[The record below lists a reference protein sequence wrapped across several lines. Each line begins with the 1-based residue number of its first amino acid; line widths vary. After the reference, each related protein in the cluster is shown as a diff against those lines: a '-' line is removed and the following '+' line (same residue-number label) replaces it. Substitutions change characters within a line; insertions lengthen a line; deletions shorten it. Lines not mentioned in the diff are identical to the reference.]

1 MPKHGKK
8 FNAAKSKI
16 ERTKLYNSAEGV
28 ALAKESSFVAFDEA
42 VDAAVR
48 LNVNPR
54 HADQNVRG
62 SIVLPHGTGKSV
74 RVAVFARGEHAN
86 AATEAGAD
94 IVGGEDLVKR
104 VQEEGFLD
112 FDVAIATPDMMPAIG
127 RIGRILGPRGLMPN
141 PKTKTVTFDVAPAVS
156 QAKGGKVDFR
166 VDKSGIIHCTIGR
179 RSFEPNQL
187 DENLNAL
194 VVELVRLK
202 PASAKGNYI
211 RSLSVST
218 TMGPAVRI
226 DTSAIA

>member
-8 FNAAKSKI
+8 FNDAKSKI
-16 ERTKLYNSAEGV
+16 DRSKFYDQAEGV
-28 ALAKESSFVAFDEA
+28 ALAKESSFAGFDEA
-42 VDAAVR
+42 MDAAVR

-74 RVAVFARGEHAN
+74 RVAVFARGEHAA

-127 RIGRILGPRGLMPN
+127 RIGRVLGPRGLMPN
-141 PKTKTVTFDVAPAVS
+141 PKTKTVTFDVGPAVS

-179 RSFEPNQL
+179 RSFESAQL
-187 DENLNAL
+187 AENLDAL
-194 VVELVRLK
+194 LTELLRLK

-211 RSLSVST
+211 RSLSVSA
-218 TMGPAVRI
+218 TMGPSVRI
-226 DTSAIA
+226 DTASIA

>member
-16 ERTKLYNSAEGV
+16 ERTKLYNSADGV
-28 ALAKESSFVAFDEA
+28 ALVKESSFTAFDEA

-62 SIVLPHGTGKSV
+62 SIVLPHGTGKTV

-194 VVELVRLK
+194 MLELVRLK

>member
-8 FNAAKSKI
+8 FNAAKATIDRNKFYDLS
-16 ERTKLYNSAEGV
+16 EAVT
-28 ALAKESSFVAFDEA
+28 LAKGASYASFDEA

-86 AATEAGAD
+86 AAEEAGAD
-94 IVGGEDLVKR
+94 IVGGDDLVKR

-141 PKTKTVTFDVAPAVS
+141 PKTKTVTFDVAPAVT

-187 DENLNAL
+187 NDNLGAL
-194 VVELVRLK
+194 LTELIRLK

-226 DTSAIA
+226 EPSSLG

>member
-1 MPKHGKK
+1 MPKRGKK
-8 FNAAKSKI
+8 FSEAKSKI
-16 ERTKLYNSAEGV
+16 EAGKLYERAEGV
-28 ALAKESSFVAFDEA
+28 ALAKETSFAAFDEA

-94 IVGGEDLVKR
+94 VVGGEDLVKR

-156 QAKGGKVDFR
+156 SAKGGKVDFR
-166 VDKSGIIHCTIGR
+166 VDKAGIIHCTIGR
-179 RSFEPNQL
+179 RSFEPQQL
-187 DENLNAL
+187 DENLGAL
-194 VVELVRLK
+194 VTELVRLK

-226 DTSAIA
+226 DTASMV

>member
-8 FNAAKSKI
+8 FNAAKATIDRNKFYDPS
-16 ERTKLYNSAEGV
+16 EAVT
-28 ALAKESSFVAFDEA
+28 LAKEASYASFDEA

-86 AATEAGAD
+86 AANEAGAD
-94 IVGGEDLVKR
+94 IVGGDDLVKR

-179 RSFEPNQL
+179 RSFEPSQL
-187 DENLNAL
+187 NDNLGAL
-194 VVELVRLK
+194 LTELIRLK

-226 DTSAIA
+226 EPSSLG

>member
-194 VVELVRLK
+194 MVELVRLK